1 MNGSTGMLGVELK
14 GGYPAA
20 DRLISELKLATRA
33 ASLGGFETLVV
44 HPASMWSLQLS
55 AETRQSTGIGD
66 GLVRISV
73 GLEDEADLVE
83 DFARS
88 LALI

>member
-1 MNGSTGMLGVELK
+1 
-14 GGYPAA
+14 
-20 DRLISELKLATRA
+20 
-33 ASLGGFETLVV
+33 
-44 HPASMWSLQLS
+44 MWSLQLS